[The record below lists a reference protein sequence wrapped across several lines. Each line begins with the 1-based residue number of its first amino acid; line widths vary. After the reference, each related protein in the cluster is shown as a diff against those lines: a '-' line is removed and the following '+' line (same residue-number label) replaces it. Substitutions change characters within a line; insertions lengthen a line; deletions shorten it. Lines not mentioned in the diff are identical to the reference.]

1 MLGLIL
7 GLSILI
13 GFGIYEYYSSRN
25 YRRQIPTI
33 IHVNGTRGKSS
44 VTRLVAAG
52 LRAAGYKVIAK
63 TTGSAAIL
71 IYENGREAPIARYTA
86 PNIKEQ
92 VNIIK
97 FAARRQVDFLV
108 LECMAVTPEYQW
120 VVEHKIVNSDIGV
133 ITNSRLDH
141 LDVMGPGLKNV
152 TLSLCNTIPK
162 QGKLFTAEKKTLPLL
177 EKVAKDRKTKVKAVD
192 NSTVSDELIN
202 KFSYIE
208 HKDNVALAL
217 AVCQELGV
225 KQEQALRGM
234 YAMQA
239 DVGAAEIFPIKIG
252 EKPAYFAHSFAANDP
267 ESTFILID
275 IILQRYKDI
284 KDIILVLN
292 TREDRI
298 FRSKQ
303 IVDSLLDFD
312 FAELILIGQQVKT
325 IEKYAIRK
333 GLNKKISSLGWV
345 SGDQL
350 ENYLQNNI
358 KERSL
363 IFGIGNIGG
372 NGGEIL
378 EYFKVRTR

>member
-1 MLGLIL
+1 LI
-7 GLSILI
+7 
-13 GFGIYEYYSSRN
+13 
-25 YRRQIPTI
+25 
-33 IHVNGTRGKSS
+33 
-44 VTRLVAAG
+44 AAG
-52 LRAAGYKVIAK
+52 LRAGGHKVIAK
-63 TTGSAAIL
+63 TTGSAASL
-71 IYENGREAPIARYTA
+71 IYENGKEAPIERHTS

-92 VNIIK
+92 VKVIK
-97 FAARRQVDFLV
+97 FAAGRQVDFLV

-152 TLSLCNTIPK
+152 TLSLCNTIPM
-162 QGKLFTAEKKTLPLL
+162 QGKLFTAEKNTLPLL
-177 EKVAKDRKTKVKAVD
+177 QKVAFDRKTELKAID
-192 NSTVSDELIN
+192 KGNVSDEVIN

-225 KQEQALRGM
+225 KQEQALQGM
-234 YAMQA
+234 YEMQA
-239 DVGAAEIFPIKIG
+239 DVGAAEIFPIEIG
-252 EKPAYFAHSFAANDP
+252 ENPAYFAHSFAANDP

-275 IILQRYKDI
+275 IILHRYKNI
-284 KDIILVLN
+284 QDIILVLN

-303 IVDSLLDFD
+303 IVDSLLKFD
-312 FAELILIGQQVKT
+312 FEELVLIGQQVKT
-325 IEKYAIRK
+325 IEKYAIMK
-333 GLNKKISSLGWV
+333 GLNKKITSLNWV
-345 SGDQL
+345 SGRQL
-350 ENYLQNNI
+350 EAYLKNNI
-358 KERSL
+358 KAQSL

-378 EYFKVRTR
+378 EYFKARTK